1 MIRLV
6 IADDHP
12 VVRAGLGALL
22 DHEDGLTVV
31 GEASMPD
38 EAVALAESENPDVVL
53 MDLQFGP
60 AAGGTGAGTGAGASG
75 RTVATGADATR
86 RIRALD
92 APPYVLVL
100 TNYDTDGDIL
110 GAVEAGAS
118 GYLLKDA
125 PPRELIAAVRAAASG
140 ESALAPAIAG
150 RLLNRMRAPQISL
163 SRREIEV
170 LDQVA
175 AGRSNSEIAAALVVS
190 ETTVKSHLVHIF
202 SKLDVSS
209 RTAAVSVARQLGIL
223 R

>member
-12 VVRAGLGALL
+12 VVRAGLRALL
-22 DHEDGLTVV
+22 DHEDGITVV
-31 GEASMPD
+31 GEASTPG
-38 EAVALAESENPDVVL
+38 EAVELAERENPDLVL
-53 MDLQFGP
+53 MDLQFG
-60 AAGGTGAGTGAGASG
+60 SD
-75 RTVATGADATR
+75 ATGAEATR
-86 RIRALD
+86 RIRELE

-110 GAVEAGAS
+110 SAVEAGAS
-118 GYLLKDA
+118 GYLLKDT
-125 PPRELIAAVRAAASG
+125 PPPELIAAVRAAAAG

-150 RLLNRMRAPQISL
+150 RLLNRMRSPQISL

-170 LDQVA
+170 LEQVA
-175 AGRSNSEIAAALVVS
+175 AGRSNSEIAVALVVS

>member
-1 MIRLV
+1 VIRLV

-12 VVRAGLGALL
+12 VVRAGLRALF
-22 DHEDGLTVV
+22 DMEPGLTVV
-31 GEASMPD
+31 AEASTSAD
-38 EAVALAESENPDVVL
+38 AVAAVERENPDLVL
-53 MDLQFGP
+53 MDLQFG
-60 AAGGTGAGTGAGASG
+60 SG
-75 RTVATGADATR
+75 ATGVDATR
-86 RIRALD
+86 RIRSLD

-125 PPRELIAAVRAAASG
+125 PPHELIAAVRAAASG
-140 ESALAPAIAG
+140 ESALAPVIAG
-150 RLLNRMRAPQISL
+150 RLATRRNAPKISL

-170 LDQVA
+170 LELVA
-175 AGRSNSEIAAALVVS
+175 AGHSNARIAALLFLS

-209 RTAAVSVARQLGIL
+209 RTAAVSAARSVGII